1 MHACTCV
8 CSKYACMYVRVFIWL
23 SQLASG
29 LEELEFENIN
39 LVCPISHLK
48 IASPVTIPGSSEVF
62 DKTSVLERIEG
73 QLACLG
79 EQQEYI
85 HAHVAPSVE
94 LLFESLFTITYMYI
108 VYHLHA
114 YVTVFCE

>member
-1 MHACTCV
+1 MMHATMPAFALV
-8 CSKYACMYVRVFIWL
+8 VSMSHIFHLTYIHVHVHVYIYNVYVHWL
-23 SQLASG
+23 SQLATG

-73 QLACLG
+73 
-79 EQQEYI
+79 
-85 HAHVAPSVE
+85 
-94 LLFESLFTITYMYI
+94 
-108 VYHLHA
+108 
-114 YVTVFCE
+114 

>member
-1 MHACTCV
+1 M
-8 CSKYACMYVRVFIWL
+8 FIWL
-23 SQLASG
+23 SQLATG

-73 QLACLG
+73 
-79 EQQEYI
+79 
-85 HAHVAPSVE
+85 
-94 LLFESLFTITYMYI
+94 
-108 VYHLHA
+108 
-114 YVTVFCE
+114 